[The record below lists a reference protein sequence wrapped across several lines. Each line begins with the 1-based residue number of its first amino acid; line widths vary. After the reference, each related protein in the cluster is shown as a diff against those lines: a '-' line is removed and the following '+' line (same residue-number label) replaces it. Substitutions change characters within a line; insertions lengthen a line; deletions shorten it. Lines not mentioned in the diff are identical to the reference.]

1 MNTRHSTDPS
11 NSPDRRGG
19 RPGREEGAGSSL
31 DSGWLAAS
39 LVRAALYLAAAFL
52 LLSLADC
59 SGEGNLPPDELS
71 AYFHAFN
78 EHDVEAM
85 LALSAPDIRM
95 YSVGAE
101 GATVDID
108 GKDQLREWL
117 ANYFSEYPNV
127 RSDISHAHVQNDNIS
142 FIETATWGD
151 PDDPSRQS
159 SLAVYKISGGL
170 VRSAWYYY

>member
-11 NSPDRRGG
+11 NNPDFTGG
-19 RPGREEGAGSSL
+19 RSGGEEDGGLSL
-31 DSGWLAAS
+31 NSGWLAAN
-39 LVRAALYLAAAFL
+39 LVRAALYLASAL
-52 LLSLADC
+52 LLFSLPAC
-59 SGEGNLPPDELS
+59 SGEGELPPDELS
-71 AYFHAFN
+71 AYFQAFN

-108 GKDQLREWL
+108 GRDQLREWL
-117 ANYFSEYPNV
+117 TNYFSEYSNV
-127 RSDISHAHVQNDNIS
+127 RSDIGHAHVQNDNIS

-151 PDDPSRQS
+151 PDDPSRQT